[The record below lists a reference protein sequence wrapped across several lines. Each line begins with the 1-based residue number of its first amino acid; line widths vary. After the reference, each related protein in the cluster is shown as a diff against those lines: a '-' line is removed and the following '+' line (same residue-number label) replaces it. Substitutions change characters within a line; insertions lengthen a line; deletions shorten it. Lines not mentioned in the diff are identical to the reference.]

1 VDVDTE
7 TGEVTVLRVR
17 AAHDVGRA
25 INPQSAEGQIEGG
38 VAMGCGYATMEEVVV
53 ESGHVLTKTF
63 VEYSIPTFLDVPRIE
78 PILIEEPASSG
89 PYGAKGLG
97 EPPVCCTPAAILNA
111 VFDATGVRM
120 TRLPL
125 SAENVYLALQAVGYR
140 DGQPP
145 DGLLAH
151 VQRRATAKAPKGSPG
166 GNVAVR
172 ATAQDTLAGALDLGP
187 RELISLVGGGGKT
200 SALCLLARELTAAGH
215 RVIVATTTAMFL
227 KELVGVGPLVLEPGG
242 GVLTADLR
250 KALSRGRVA
259 AAAQS
264 PDEAGKVVG
273 LLPGTVDGLWAEGF
287 VDYLIVEADGS
298 RGKSLKAFG
307 PHEPQIPLVTTT
319 IVQVAGLDAIGNPLT
334 GEYVH
339 RAAVLAAALGIPL
352 GSEVTARVFADGLRE
367 QLRRLRRAWEGSR
380 VVTLL
385 NKADGPDAEGL
396 GLDVARELLLLALRS
411 GNSVRPGDGERP
423 DTVVLASL
431 QEGRFARVSAIEG

>member
-1 VDVDTE
+1 
-7 TGEVTVLRVR
+7 
-17 AAHDVGRA
+17 
-25 INPQSAEGQIEGG
+25 
-38 VAMGCGYATMEEVVV
+38 M
-53 ESGHVLTKTF
+53 
-63 VEYSIPTFLDVPRIE
+63 
-78 PILIEEPASSG
+78 
-89 PYGAKGLG
+89 
-97 EPPVCCTPAAILNA
+97 
-111 VFDATGVRM
+111 
-120 TRLPL
+120 
-125 SAENVYLALQAVGYR
+125 
-140 DGQPP
+140 
-145 DGLLAH
+145 
-151 VQRRATAKAPKGSPG
+151 
-166 GNVAVR
+166 R
-172 ATAQDTLAGALDLGP
+172 ATAQDTLAGALGLGP

-227 KELVGVGPLVLEPGG
+227 KELVGVGPLVLELGG

-396 GLDVARELLLLALRS
+396 GLDVARDLRPLALRS